1 MQIADRCRLK
11 WKWLSIS
18 IHPTLSRFKRNAV
31 DYQALRITFTF
42 TSTCYNGSKFT
53 KIYDMHGNFHD
64 SMILWQLSKACWMGL
79 PNKISRFFSRIA
91 IFNFV
96 PETNL
101 WLFFRMVVISWIPLA
116 HGRKQ
121 NTTAKKK
128 KQDWKCRP
136 GKTKAKVNSFST
148 SCSISNLKCL

>member
-1 MQIADRCRLK
+1 MQLIIRLFGLLLPLLLRVIMDRNLQ
-11 WKWLSIS
+11 
-18 IHPTLSRFKRNAV
+18 RFMIGM
-31 DYQALRITFTF
+31 ITFTTAWYCDNF
-42 TSTCYNGSKFT
+42 QKRVEWGYRIKFPGSFP
-53 KIYDMHGNFHD
+53 GLSF
-64 SMILWQLSKACWMGL
+64 SIL
-79 PNKISRFFSRIA
+79 I
-91 IFNFV
+91 